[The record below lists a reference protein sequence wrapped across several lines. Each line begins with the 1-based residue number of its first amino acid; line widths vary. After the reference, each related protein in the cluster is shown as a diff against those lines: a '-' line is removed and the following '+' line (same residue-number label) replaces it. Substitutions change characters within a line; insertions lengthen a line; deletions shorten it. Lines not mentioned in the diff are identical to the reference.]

1 MYWTNKKSV
10 YFLQDSH
17 TLIHLASSYGHVELI
32 EKLISSGADVNV
44 VDRVSVNY

>member
-1 MYWTNKKSV
+1 MYWINNKSV

-17 TLIHLASSYGHVELI
+17 TLIHLASCDGHVELI

-44 VDRVSVNY
+44 VDEVSVNY